1 MLRPAGSAA
10 LPQPD
15 FASTLLV
22 QTSFMS
28 SIAFS
33 GPFNLDRS
41 RNAAV
46 QVYEFLR
53 EEIVNMQLKP
63 GTVLPRNEL
72 SAHFD
77 LSLTPIRDA
86 LMRLEEEGLVD
97 IFPQHA
103 TRVRGINIDSARQAH
118 FLRLALEVEI
128 VRTLADKRDP
138 QLVATLQHRVTQQ
151 RIALEAHDLDGF
163 SRADQAFHRELY
175 SAAGADELWRLMRGR
190 SGNMDRLRRLHLPL
204 NGKADG
210 ILADHAEIAD
220 AIGKG
225 DPELAAQCVRRHL
238 SGTLSELMALR
249 DKYPGYWMP
258 GE

>member
-1 MLRPAGSAA
+1 M
-10 LPQPD
+10 
-15 FASTLLV
+15 V
-22 QTSFMS
+22 

-33 GPFNLDRS
+33 APFQLDRS
-41 RNAAV
+41 RNAAI

-53 EEIVNMQLKP
+53 EEIVTMNLKP

-103 TRVRGINIDSARQAH
+103 TRVRGINIDSARQSH
-118 FLRLALEVEI
+118 FLRLALELEI
-128 VRTLADKRDP
+128 VRGLAAKRDAA
-138 QLVATLQHRVTQQ
+138 LVATLQHLVNQQ
-151 RIALEAHDLDGF
+151 RIALEQNDLDGF
-163 SRADQAFHRELY
+163 SRADHAFHHQLY
-175 SAAGADELWRLMRGR
+175 TSANAEELWRLIRGR

-204 NGKADG
+204 NGKADA
-210 ILADHAEIAD
+210 ILKDHADIAD
-220 AIGKG
+220 AIGAG
-225 DPELAAQCVRRHL
+225 DTARAEACLRRHL

-249 DKYPGYWMP
+249 DQYPGYWMP
-258 GE
+258 GS

>member
-1 MLRPAGSAA
+1 MG
-10 LPQPD
+10 
-15 FASTLLV
+15 
-22 QTSFMS
+22 

-33 GPFNLDRS
+33 APFILDRS

-53 EEIVNMQLKP
+53 EEIVSMTLKP

-72 SAHFD
+72 SVHLD

-86 LMRLEEEGLVD
+86 LIRLEEEGLVD

-103 TRVRGINIDSARQAH
+103 TRVRGINVDSARQAH
-118 FLRLALEVEI
+118 FLRLALELEI
-128 VRTLADKRDP
+128 ARSLAEKCDP
-138 QLVATLQHRVTQQ
+138 RLVATLGRRVEQQ
-151 RIALEAHDLDGF
+151 RAALEASDLDGF

-175 SAAGADELWRLMRGR
+175 TAANADELWRLMRGH

-204 NGKADG
+204 NGKADM
-210 ILADHAEIAD
+210 ILSDHAAIAE

-225 DPELAAQCVRRHL
+225 DPVLAAECIRRHL
-238 SGTLSELMALR
+238 SGTMSELEELKG
-249 DKYPGYWMP
+249 KYPGYWIP
-258 GE
+258 GQE